1 MPAVKRNSSG
11 LPGSKGNVNSRAKS
25 MDMNHQAL
33 FFTFLLTLA
42 ATPAFSQDDG
52 LLAFEQRVE
61 NAVVE
66 GDTVFLKTAYA
77 DDFRFKHGT
86 GLVDSKSSWI
96 RSVRQAKGKFIS
108 RKLDSVEVEIHGDI
122 GITNGQLTV
131 RRKTEKAERKYMI
144 KFVRVYVRRNEQWQM
159 IMHRT
164 VYEKD
169 Y

>member
-1 MPAVKRNSSG
+1 LSS
-11 LPGSKGNVNSRAKS
+11 SKGNVNSRVKS
-25 MDMNHQAL
+25 DDMNRASL
-33 FFTFLLTLA
+33 FLTLLLTLA
-42 ATPAFSQDDG
+42 ATAAFSQGDG
-52 LLAFEQRVE
+52 LLAFEQRIE
-61 NAVVE
+61 KAVVE

-131 RRKTEKAERKYMI
+131 RRNTEKAEKKYMI
-144 KFVRVYVRRNEQWQM
+144 KFVRVYIRRNEQWQM